1 MNLDDPRSRPRKLKR
16 ISPGVQQALYPIDG
30 HGLFKVTLTY
40 RRGQPVLTI
49 EPDAGENK
57 AADLVQS

>member
-1 MNLDDPRSRPRKLKR
+1 MDSDTHRNRPRKLKR

-49 EPDAGENK
+49 EADRGESK
-57 AADLVQS
+57 ATNLVQS